1 MKKEFESHIRKNF
14 PTLYDQKVLIAN
26 SSGVDSMV
34 LSTLLHQLK
43 IPFSIAYCHFELR
56 EAADAEV
63 DFLTHWAQ
71 EHERAFFHKRFAT
84 KAYAEAHRCSI
95 QMAARTLRYEWFA
108 ELATAE
114 GFDVILTAHHLND
127 QLETFLMHTFRGTG
141 PQGLLGIPEVN
152 GRILRPLLPFTKA
165 EILTYAK
172 DENIHWQEDASNASD
187 TYQRNRV
194 RHHLLPTIEKIYPQ
208 WATDFQTTLDWTQQQ
223 QAFVTNQITDWKATH
238 WQENQQQ
245 ARISLSALDD
255 SSQQAFLCHSLFSP
269 YGFDAKEVQKLLVAS
284 SGKALFSQSHRLQR
298 ERDYLQLEPLSTEI
312 SKVYS
317 LSDWADLK
325 NLPITLYYSQEK
337 PNPIEAKHAYLD
349 PTKILFPL
357 QFRQRQEGDFLYPTG
372 MKGKKLLS
380 KFYKDAKYSQQQK
393 EQQWLLCK
401 EDEVIWV
408 VGVRC
413 NQKFVAS
420 EKTLEGVLLTLAE

>member
-1 MKKEFESHIRKNF
+1 M
-14 PTLYDQKVLIAN
+14 
-26 SSGVDSMV
+26 
-34 LSTLLHQLK
+34 
-43 IPFSIAYCHFELR
+43 
-56 EAADAEV
+56 
-63 DFLTHWAQ
+63 
-71 EHERAFFHKRFAT
+71 
-84 KAYAEAHRCSI
+84 
-95 QMAARTLRYEWFA
+95 
-108 ELATAE
+108 
-114 GFDVILTAHHLND
+114 AHHLND

-152 GRILRPLLPFTKA
+152 GRILRPLLPFTKV

-172 DENIHWQEDASNASD
+172 DENIRWQEDDSNASD

-245 ARISLSALDD
+245 ERISLSALDE
-255 SSQQAFLCHSLFSP
+255 SSHQAFLCHSLFSP

-337 PNPIEAKHAYLD
+337 PNPIQAKHAYLD